1 MSLGVFDFT
10 QSFLDWGG
18 VVAGRVSTSLIE
30 AL

>member
-18 VVAGRVSTSLIE
+18 VVPGRVSTSLIE